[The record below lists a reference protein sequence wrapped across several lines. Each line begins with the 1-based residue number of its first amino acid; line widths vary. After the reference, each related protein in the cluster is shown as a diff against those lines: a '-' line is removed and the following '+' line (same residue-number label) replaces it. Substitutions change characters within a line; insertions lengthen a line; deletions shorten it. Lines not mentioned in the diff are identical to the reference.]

1 MILVAKKNVVVEQ
14 KSGYVEIRAEKL
26 SVRVDKNVKIT
37 SMTVRYLAVPKR
49 SEKAVLFGSLDV
61 TLNEILTLYGV
72 RIVRAEVNG
81 KTKTFL
87 APMSRKGKKGRM
99 HAARIEDPLQEKIL
113 EQVRELVRAYQH
125 QLKAEREVAAAKA

>member
-1 MILVAKKNVVVEQ
+1 MAKKNVVVEQ

-72 RIVRAEVNG
+72 RIVKAKVGGEIR
-81 KTKTFL
+81 TFL

-99 HAARIEDPLQEKIL
+99 HAARIENPLQEKIL
-113 EQVRELVRAYQH
+113 EQARTMVREYLMEAK
-125 QLKAEREVAAAKA
+125 KA

>member
-1 MILVAKKNVVVEQ
+1 MAKKMAVVVER
-14 KSGYVEIRAEKL
+14 KDGYAEIRAENL

-37 SMTVRYLAVPKR
+37 SITVRYLNRPRRTK
-49 SEKAVLFGSLDV
+49 SAVLFGSLDV

-72 RIVRAEVNG
+72 RIVKAKVGGEIR
-81 KTKTFL
+81 TFL

-113 EQVRELVRAYQH
+113 EQARTMVREYLAQSKH
-125 QLKAEREVAAAKA
+125 D